1 MEVTQSSVIDKVT
14 VPAFLVVQ
22 TIVEVCQLRF
32 LQSVVEYPGVRQ
44 SRIPTV
50 QKTDEMPLV
59 RSIDTLLLLAQ
70 SNASKGQT
78 DPEDDRS
85 PASVEHCVGRGF
97 LRSQLLERRLW
108 HRARLPHTAWF
119 ARSTHH

>member
-22 TIVEVCQLRF
+22 TIVEVWENHFLRN
-32 LQSVVEYPGVRQ
+32 VVENPVVRQ

-50 QKTDEMPLV
+50 QAVQRTEDMPLV
-59 RSIDTLLLLAQ
+59 QSTDTRRLLAQ
-70 SNASKGQT
+70 SNVPNGQI

-85 PASVEHCVGRGF
+85 PASVEHCVGR
-97 LRSQLLERRLW
+97 EC
-108 HRARLPHTAWF
+108 H
-119 ARSTHH
+119 